1 MNNDFILLCGHTH
14 VPKIDVHDDYAY
26 MNPGSIT
33 IPKENSHHGYMI
45 IEDNKFIWKD
55 VDGNI
60 KNEYVYVRR

>member
-1 MNNDFILLCGHTH
+1 
-14 VPKIDVHDDYAY
+14 

-33 IPKENSHHGYMI
+33 IPKENSHHGYMV
-45 IEDNKFIWKD
+45 IENNKFIWKD